1 MRGVIR
7 EQGVSQRLRADI
19 VTVCRMALAGV
30 ILLLIAL
37 SYYPFAWDPPRMV
50 SNDVTRSANGSL
62 QFGMTNYARSPGR
75 PAWLPS
81 VRASGIIQIQ
91 LTFNPQS
98 PQPNSPASIMMLAS
112 DYWHTDFAIEQDH
125 SDLVVWLRRP
135 GSDVNGNP
143 AYVLRGVL
151 RPRAWNSVRVVLQS
165 DGLRISVDGRTRLA
179 EHLPANAARSWS
191 PGQIALGN
199 EVHGGKP
206 WLGRIRLA
214 EVRTPGYAVNYVRPG
229 ALSIPES
236 YLYLPDHIEPFPPQ
250 NRGQW
255 LLAFLD
261 LLSFIPVGF
270 LIAWARR
277 PPLSPVSATLLS
289 AALALLLG
297 AGKFLFHARH
307 TSVANLLMQVAG
319 AWLGAWLASRL
330 ARTRTRRHL
339 AQPRVTSPPDQVIP
353 DDR

>member
-1 MRGVIR
+1 M
-7 EQGVSQRLRADI
+7 
-19 VTVCRMALAGV
+19 

-37 SYYPFAWDPPRMV
+37 SYYPFAWDPPRIV
-50 SNDVTRSANGSL
+50 RNDVTRSANGSL
-62 QFGMTNYARSPGR
+62 QFRDPNYARSDGT

-81 VRASGIIQIQ
+81 ARTSGRIQIRLQ
-91 LTFNPQS
+91 FRPHS
-98 PQPNSPASIMMLAS
+98 PQVNSPASIMMLAS
-112 DYWHTDFAIEQDH
+112 DFWNTDFAIEQDH
-125 SDLVVWLRRP
+125 SDLLVWLRRP
-135 GSDVNGNP
+135 GSDSNGNP
-143 AYVLRGVL
+143 PYTLDGVL
-151 RPRAWNSVRVVLQS
+151 RPRGWNSVDLTLQPDSLRVDV
-165 DGLRISVDGRTRLA
+165 GGRTRLIA
-179 EHLPANAARSWS
+179 HFPADSARDWS

-199 EVHGGKP
+199 EVHGGNP
-206 WLGRIRLA
+206 WLGAIRLA

-250 NRGQW
+250 NREQW